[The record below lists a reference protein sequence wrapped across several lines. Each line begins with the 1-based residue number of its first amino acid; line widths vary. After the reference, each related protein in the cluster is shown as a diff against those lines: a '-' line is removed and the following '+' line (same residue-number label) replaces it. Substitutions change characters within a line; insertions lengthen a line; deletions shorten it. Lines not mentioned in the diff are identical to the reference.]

1 MSHKLLFYTET
12 DQKTPEKYGIWK
24 ELPGFTLIKAP
35 FCPTLPLHHIPH
47 YQKQSTARRVPR
59 DPLATS
65 ALRQDGMP
73 SNCKSGQ
80 TEVFISSALGHI
92 TVTHGYPGS
101 SLQYTQHYSIEGQS
115 IEAPY
120 FQYRNPCTLHHSSFM
135 CRLDAFYFTTT
146 GKMYF
151 SSFHCHMF
159 ARGPEILKILNQFYN
174 SRKV

>member
-1 MSHKLLFYTET
+1 MQPSPPYSRNTQLHVWSDCARSVADMQMTITAIKGSSWKFGMSHKLLFYTET

-92 TVTHGYPGS
+92 TVTHGYPGFF
-101 SLQYTQHYSIEGQS
+101 LFSIH
-115 IEAPY
+115 IW
-120 FQYRNPCTLHHSSFM
+120 
-135 CRLDAFYFTTT
+135 
-146 GKMYF
+146 
-151 SSFHCHMF
+151 
-159 ARGPEILKILNQFYN
+159 
-174 SRKV
+174 VV